1 MTTYILLA
9 ATIYSLKINV
19 YLHRDQHNPRHDHWS
34 LIREMRCLRNK
45 IHANL
50 FLTFVLDC
58 TFWMATDIL
67 QGRELPTTG
76 LKVQLLLNSLKNV
89 RAYYQGGG
97 VSFTVKWLFLCTGS
111 PDHSSSCP
119 ESIIVLG
126 LEWMIAN
133 TPLECVNSHFNISAM
148 VFSVSASNYSASRSD
163 GKMPLPIWYIFCI
176 YVGICIWNK
185 KTFG

>member
-76 LKVQLLLNSLKNV
+76 LKVPLLLNSLKNV

-97 VSFTVKWLFLCTGS
+97 VSFTVKYTIRMCELTFQYQCHGVQCICKQLQCLTFWWENAF
-111 PDHSSSCP
+111 
-119 ESIIVLG
+119 
-126 LEWMIAN
+126 
-133 TPLECVNSHFNISAM
+133 
-148 VFSVSASNYSASRSD
+148 ASLIHLLHLRWHLHLHL
-163 GKMPLPIWYIFCI
+163 K
-176 YVGICIWNK
+176 
-185 KTFG
+185 